1 MCFVLDNN
9 LYLQSDSIIEPAAKY
24 TKKMTKPLHITK
36 KGTGKEISK
45 LLGISEHTVSFA
57 IRGKIDTPTARKI
70 RKIAKENYGAIEI
83 DI

>member
-1 MCFVLDNN
+1 MRIFAVGFNDWTSRQI
-9 LYLQSDSIIEPAAKY
+9 Y
-24 TKKMTKPLHITK
+24 KKMTKPLHITK